1 MKNKPLITANILGIA
16 LVLGS
21 YFLFRNVF
29 TSFLNALGSAE
40 IQTGTPSV
48 GIIGGADGPTAVF
61 VSTPHPPQFQ
71 WILFLPLIVVIGI
84 FILNILHLN
93 RTNKIEK

>member
-1 MKNKPLITANILGIA
+1 MKNKSLITANILGIA

-48 GIIGGADGPTAVF
+48 GIIGGAAGPTALL
-61 VSTPHPPQFQ
+61 VSSPHSPLFQ
-71 WILFLPLIVVIGI
+71 WILLLPLVVAIGI
-84 FILNILHLN
+84 FILNIIYLN
-93 RTNKIEK
+93 RNQKKEK